1 MKRWSAGAA
10 VVLCLG
16 FTGVAQ
22 AAGPPTELT
31 VGDQPRPLNVEGTPQ
46 FGWMPSSDKGNDVQ
60 TAYQLTVSKG
70 DGTPVWD
77 SGKAAS
83 SEQSYVA
90 YGGPA
95 LAPGEAYR
103 WSVKTWDSDG
113 VESPAATAA
122 FETGLGNAGWSD
134 ASWIRRVTT
143 GNDSTDDWTLA
154 RKTFPAL
161 KASPVTRARVYA
173 SAMGNYR
180 IQVNGK
186 AVGIGDNFNHPT
198 EAQYYAFDATDA
210 VKAGE
215 PLALG
220 ALYHYWTCTC
230 QGRANGPISNT
241 TLAAAQ
247 AVDATNVKVAS
258 VSVFDVGDQITV
270 GTGAAAE
277 TTTVTKIGTAGATG
291 TGLDVSPALETAHAS
306 GQAVLD
312 HAGPTG
318 LIVKAVV
325 DHADGTR
332 ETFASDGTWKVSK
345 ANEYTNATITRRNGD
360 SGDNAERYD
369 ARGEQAGWD
378 TASFDDS
385 AWQPAYAIGPH
396 PRPVNPLR
404 ETFSHLDPA
413 ISHLDYETIK
423 AKTFTKLAD
432 GSIVVD
438 FGKVQSAM
446 PRIAYKAGVSGRQV
460 VVQTSYRLNNTTL
473 SAAVVKGATNIK
485 VASVSNFVAGD
496 KITIDQA
503 ANGYGAGD
511 PETRTIT
518 AVGTTGAGGTGI
530 TLDAPLDRD
539 HANARFVEG
548 SRAGTSTHDTQGSNL
563 GWWYTQKDGA
573 QVAQPFQYWGWRYLQ
588 ILPPGPG
595 EELTADDISAVAQ
608 FSAAPEDRR
617 ATFDSDNATLDAVF
631 DLMQHSGIDSSQE
644 VFLDTPTRE
653 KGQFTGDTVDISY
666 ANMIASGDRNASKRA
681 IREIIASATH
691 SWKAASSGY
700 CTAAQLPCSYPSIG
714 TPGRVNAVYPNG
726 DNMRDIPD
734 YTLMMPDWVWRY
746 YEQSGDTSVLADSY
760 EALKSIANYVK
771 TNIATSGSAEGLVY
785 NLFGGTSSY
794 QYGIIDWPAPMRYGY
809 TFADNAARTIH
820 NAHAVGTLRASAKVA
835 RVLGK
840 PEDGATFDAWADN
853 LSAAINA
860 KLTRPDGL
868 YTDGLS
874 SAAGNPQIDNAAQ
887 HAQTYPIYYGVA
899 PADKVAKLADTITAQ
914 GMKQGPMTWH
924 VLLKALADAGRYDQV
939 VKLMTDPNADGPAR
953 TLAQQGTYMWEQWN
967 PGCSGGWPCVPTNN
981 ESMSHGWGSWG
992 IVDQIESLLG
1002 VSVTSPGAATV
1013 RIEPPAVDQADLH
1026 RVSGSAWTQRGTVAA
1041 AWKKVNGTYVLD
1053 VDVPTNVKATVAI
1066 PNPGAVQY
1074 VGVGAGAPRY
1084 VGEQGGYAVFE
1095 VGSGATHFSLGA
1107 TAEAPVGG
1115 TVPATLGLSLGAP
1128 ASFGAFTPGVTKEYT
1143 AATTA
1148 NVISTAG
1155 DAALSVS
1162 APGHLTNGAFSLAE
1176 PLRVELSKTS
1186 WTAPVSNDTV
1196 DVGFKQLIKAND
1208 PLRTGSYSKTLT
1220 FTLSTTNP

>member
-1 MKRWSAGAA
+1 M
-10 VVLCLG
+10 
-16 FTGVAQ
+16 
-22 AAGPPTELT
+22 
-31 VGDQPRPLNVEGTPQ
+31 NVEGAPQ
-46 FGWMPSSDKGNDVQ
+46 FGWMPGSDRGNDVQ
-60 TAYQLTVSKG
+60 SAYRLTVTKA
-70 DGTPVWD
+70 DGTALWD
-77 SGKAAS
+77 SGKVAS
-83 SEQSYVA
+83 DAQSYVP

-95 LAPGEAYR
+95 LAGGEAYT
-103 WSVKTWDSDG
+103 WSVKTWDAGG
-113 VESPAATAA
+113 VESPAASAA
-122 FETGLGNAGWSD
+122 FETGLGDGGWSG
-134 ASWIRRVTT
+134 ANWIRRVTT

-161 KASPVTRARVYA
+161 ETSPVTRARVYA

-186 AVGIGDNFNHPT
+186 SVGIGDNFDHPT

-230 QGRANGPISNT
+230 QGRANGPIANT
-241 TLAAAQ
+241 TLSAAQ
-247 AVDATNVKVAS
+247 AVDATNLKVAS

-277 TTTVTKIGTAGATG
+277 TATVTKIGTAGATG
-291 TGLDVSPALETAHAS
+291 TGIDVSAPLKTAHAS

-332 ETFASDGTWKVSK
+332 ETFVSDGTWKVSK
-345 ANEYTNATITRRNGD
+345 ANEFTNATITRRNGD

-396 PRPVNPLR
+396 PRPLNPLR

-413 ISHLDYETIK
+413 ISHLDYETVK
-423 AKTFTKLAD
+423 PKTFTKLAD

-446 PRIAYKAGVSGRQV
+446 PRIAYKSGVSGRQV

-473 SAAVVKGATNIK
+473 AAAATAGSTNLKVAAVT
-485 VASVSNFVAGD
+485 NFVVGD
-496 KITIDQA
+496 RITVDQA

-518 AVGTTGAGGTGI
+518 AVGTAGATGTGL
-530 TLDAPLDRD
+530 TLDAPLARD

-563 GWWYTQKDGA
+563 GYWYTQKDGA

-595 EELTADDISAVAQ
+595 EDLTADDISAVVQ
-608 FSAAPEDRR
+608 HSATPEDRL
-617 ATFDSDNATLDAVF
+617 ATFDSDNETLDAVF
-631 DLMQHSGIDSSQE
+631 DLMQHSGVDSSQE

-653 KGQFTGDTVDISY
+653 KGQFTGDTVDISF
-666 ANMIASGDRNASKRA
+666 ANMIAAGDRNASKRA
-681 IREIIASATH
+681 IREIIDSATH

-734 YTLMMPDWVWRY
+734 YTLMVPDWVWRY
-746 YEQSGDTSVLADSY
+746 YEQSGDTSVLTSSY
-760 EALKSIANYVK
+760 DTLKAISEYVK
-771 TNIATSGSAEGLVY
+771 TNIATSGNAAGLVY
-785 NLFGGTSSY
+785 NLLGGTSSY

-809 TFADNAARTIH
+809 TFTNNAARTIH
-820 NAHAVGTLRASAKVA
+820 NAHAVGTLRSTAKVA
-835 RVLGK
+835 AALGK
-840 PEDGATFDAWADN
+840 TDDAAAYTATADA
-853 LSAAINA
+853 LSATINA
-860 KLTRPDGL
+860 KLLRPDGL

-874 SAAGNPQIDNAAQ
+874 SAAGNPQIDNTAQ
-887 HAQTYPIYYGVA
+887 HAQSYPIYYGVA

-924 VLLKALADAGRYDQV
+924 VLLKALTDAGRYDQV

-967 PGCSGGWPCVPTNN
+967 PGCATTWPCVPTNN

-1002 VSVTSPGAATV
+1002 ISVTSPGAATV
-1013 RIEPPAVDQADLH
+1013 RIEPPAVEEADLH
-1026 RVSGSAWTQRGTVAA
+1026 RVSGSAWTQRGTVTT
-1041 AWKKVNGTYVLD
+1041 AWKKTNGSFVLD
-1053 VDVPTNVKATVAI
+1053 VNVPANVKATVAI
-1066 PNPGAVQY
+1066 PNASAAKY

-1084 VGEQGGYAVFE
+1084 VGEQGGYAVFA
-1095 VGSGATHFSLGA
+1095 VGSGATHFSVGA
-1107 TAEAPVGG
+1107 TADTPVGG
-1115 TVPATLGLSLGAP
+1115 TVPATLSLSLGTP
-1128 ASFGAFTPGVTKEYT
+1128 ASFGPFTPGLDKDYT
-1143 AATTA
+1143 AKTDAT
-1148 NVISTAG
+1148 VISTAG
-1155 DAALSVS
+1155 DAALTVS
-1162 APGHLTNGAFSLAE
+1162 DPGHLTNGAFSLPE
-1176 PLRVELSKTS
+1176 PLRVAFSKSTWS
-1186 WTAPVSNDTV
+1186 APVSNDKV
-1196 DVGFKQLIKAND
+1196 DITLHQRIKAND
-1208 PLRTGSYSKTLT
+1208 PLRTGSYSRTLT